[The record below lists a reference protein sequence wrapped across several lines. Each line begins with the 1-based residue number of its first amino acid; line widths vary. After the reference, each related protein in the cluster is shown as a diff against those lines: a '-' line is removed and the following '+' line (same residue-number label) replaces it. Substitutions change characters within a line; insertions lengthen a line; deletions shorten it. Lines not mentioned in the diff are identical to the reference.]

1 MALSSVLCW
10 LLDESGIATRYPLHD
25 ERDFDKKDD
34 RAEFLEG
41 L

>member
-1 MALSSVLCW
+1 MVLSSVLCW
-10 LLDESGIATRYPLHD
+10 LLDKSGIATRYPLHD

-34 RAEFLEG
+34 RAEFSEG